1 MVEEDLEVDPPASVA
16 QVQGLQG
23 LQGSATTPDLCSAGL
38 NLGSHACQAGTI
50 PTEAYSQLFGLIFA
64 WLL

>member
-16 QVQGLQG
+16 QVQGFQG

-38 NLGSHACQAGTI
+38 TLGSHACQAGTV
-50 PTEAYSQLFGLIFA
+50 PTEAYS
-64 WLL
+64 